1 MTATIFTLKNANFN
15 NPNLPNILPFV
26 NQSNLDFAYDFKSRQ
41 NRLNDLTGRHADL
54 VPIKVDKA
62 ANQVG
67 MVDPTI
73 ISDLSGEGIKVTLG
87 HLKTDIALAPIDLSQ
102 SFTVIVVGGNAGTIA
117 SDKVVGSAPDRA
129 NLIDFGTS
137 ISKVGGFCVDVAI
150 GTKTIGARVLAA
162 SHNISTSNAG
172 TAFIALTYN
181 AGIWTLYNK
190 TAGKIVTKTNAQ
202 LGINSDI
209 LAVNTSAAS
218 HVVMGHFLGA
228 STLAALPI
236 ALYQVARW
244 NTALTPEEIDK
255 QYQFSKSGI
264 KSISI

>member
-26 NQSNLDFAYDFKSRQ
+26 NQSNLDFAYDFKNRP

-67 MVDPTI
+67 MIDPSI
-73 ISDLSGEGIKVTLG
+73 ISDLGDGIKVTLG

-102 SFTVIVVGGNAGTIA
+102 SFTVIVVGGNADTTIA
-117 SDKVVGSAPDRA
+117 PDKVVGSAPDRA
-129 NLIDFGTS
+129 SLVDFGTS

-172 TAFIALTYN
+172 MAFIALTYN
-181 AGIWTLYNK
+181 DGLWTLYNK
-190 TAGKIVTKTNAQ
+190 TAGNIVTKTNAQ
-202 LGINSDI
+202 LGIKSNI
-209 LAVNTSAAS
+209 LAVNPSAAS
-218 HVVMGHFLGA
+218 HVVMGHFMGA

-255 QYQFSKSGI
+255 QYQFSKN
-264 KSISI
+264 SIRSVTI